1 MDRAELG
8 IGLQT
13 VPSRPQGGLGPK

>member
-13 VPSRPQGGLGPK
+13 VPSRPQGGLGPG